1 MLRDKLSHLFFHPVE
16 QKHLAVPIYSQ
27 TISNEVLKVVKK
39 YMASKLLS

>member
-27 TISNEVLKVVKK
+27 TISNKVLKVVKK
-39 YMASKLLS
+39 IYG